1 MGLFIVHSCLR
12 QTKDNTNIMLFLK
25 RLYEAQLLLVQ
36 TRSGWLRKTQKV
48 WLQNKT
54 KKDSAQGNSFFNATQ
69 NNWEQFLQKK
79 QARKA
84 QRCDSYLQIW
94 NYHPLTHW
102 LTDWLTKY
110 VRSKKVQL
118 SRSRDKHTN
127 VTNSS
132 TQRLSFVPR
141 RPCLNVTL

>member
-54 KKDSAQGNSFFNATQ
+54 KKDSAQGNSFFNARAIPAKET
-69 NNWEQFLQKK
+69 
-79 QARKA
+79 
-84 QRCDSYLQIW
+84 
-94 NYHPLTHW
+94 
-102 LTDWLTKY
+102 
-110 VRSKKVQL
+110 
-118 SRSRDKHTN
+118 
-127 VTNSS
+127 SS
-132 TQRLSFVPR
+132 QSSEMR
-141 RPCLNVTL
+141 